1 MNEELFTPEEVAAK
15 LKLSKYTIYEMIKR
29 GDLEAHR
36 IGRGLRISAKQLE
49 TYLNPDTASNQTVNT
64 FQALLI
70 ETDTGIYAKLSDGD
84 VLFHVSTKLT
94 GAVLVCIEPEN
105 IIISQ
110 TKLICSARNVH
121 KGTVSSIMQQEN
133 RCMVVLDIG
142 VPLYVA
148 LTPYSVQEMGIKP
161 GDTLYA
167 IFKSM
172 SVKVTEA

>member
-1 MNEELFTPEEVAAK
+1 MSEELFTPEEVAAK

-36 IGRGLRISAKQLE
+36 IGRGLRISARHLE
-49 TYLNPDTASNQTVNT
+49 RYLHQNKIEENT
-64 FQALLI
+64 FDAELLT
-70 ETDTGIYAKLSDGD
+70 TDQGTYAKLLQSNPE
-84 VLFHVSTKLT
+84 VLFHVSTNLT
-94 GAVLVCIEPEN
+94 GNVQVSIEPEN

-121 KGTVSSIMQQEN
+121 KGTVSSVTQQEN
-133 RCMVVLDIG
+133 RALVTLNIG
-142 VPLYVA
+142 VPLHIA

-161 GDTLYA
+161 GDTFYA

-172 SVKVTEA
+172 SVKVTAQ